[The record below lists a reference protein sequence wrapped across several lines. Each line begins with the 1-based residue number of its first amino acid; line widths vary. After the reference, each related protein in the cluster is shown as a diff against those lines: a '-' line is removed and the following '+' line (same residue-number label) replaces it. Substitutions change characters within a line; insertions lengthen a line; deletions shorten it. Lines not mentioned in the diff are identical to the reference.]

1 MSLYRAPRRIL
12 LASGCHTPNRIPDV
26 IGNQQGTGLVDGQP
40 DRPSAGLFIRVQEA
54 GDDVLGFA
62 ARTPAAERHEND
74 LVAVEAWPV
83 PTAMFADE
91 GAAAGAT
98 LLRSGDRTS
107 FGSALRTRRR
117 AEPDAVVKIGTYG
130 PCAEFIKT
138 APIGSARMRRFY
150 FNLVHHD
157 EVEPIGHPV
166 ADRGQAIAVAQRLAI
181 DIAENRQDCLGK
193 GYSVSIVD
201 DAGIEIHRESVDS
214 AEKSG

>member
-1 MSLYRAPRRIL
+1 LRQSDQYRICPCQPL
-12 LASGCHTPNRIPDV
+12 TV
-26 IGNQQGTGLVDGQP
+26 VD
-40 DRPSAGLFIRVQEA
+40 IK
-54 GDDVLGFA
+54 
-62 ARTPAAERHEND
+62 ART
-74 LVAVEAWPV
+74 L
-83 PTAMFADE
+83 M
-91 GAAAGAT
+91 GAT

>member
-1 MSLYRAPRRIL
+1 MSLCRAPRRIL
-12 LASGCHTPNRIPDV
+12 LPSGCHTPNRIPDV

-40 DRPSAGLFIRVQEA
+40 DRPSAGLFIRVR
-54 GDDVLGFA
+54 DDVLGFA

-74 LVAVEAWPV
+74 IVAVEAWPV

-98 LLRSGDRTS
+98 LLRSGDRAS
-107 FGSALRTRRR
+107 LGSALRRRRR

-157 EVEPIGHPV
+157 DVEPIGHPV

-181 DIAENRQDCLGK
+181 DIAENRQECLGK
-193 GYSVSIVD
+193 GYSVAIVD

>member
-1 MSLYRAPRRIL
+1 M
-12 LASGCHTPNRIPDV
+12 
-26 IGNQQGTGLVDGQP
+26 
-40 DRPSAGLFIRVQEA
+40 
-54 GDDVLGFA
+54 
-62 ARTPAAERHEND
+62 
-74 LVAVEAWPV
+74 
-83 PTAMFADE
+83 
-91 GAAAGAT
+91 GAT
-98 LLRSGDRTS
+98 LLRNGDRTS
-107 FGSALRTRRR
+107 FGLALRTRRR

>member
-1 MSLYRAPRRIL
+1 M
-12 LASGCHTPNRIPDV
+12 
-26 IGNQQGTGLVDGQP
+26 
-40 DRPSAGLFIRVQEA
+40 
-54 GDDVLGFA
+54 
-62 ARTPAAERHEND
+62 
-74 LVAVEAWPV
+74 
-83 PTAMFADE
+83 
-91 GAAAGAT
+91 GAT

-107 FGSALRTRRR
+107 FGSALHTRRR

-201 DAGIEIHRESVDS
+201 DAGIEIHRESVDN
-214 AEKSG
+214 AEKERLMIARLSALDATFAPRGPQEGIMGKTLRIIIDPKANRTTPMSSIARPAPACGIGGIGHSNSVLNGAQ

>member
-1 MSLYRAPRRIL
+1 M
-12 LASGCHTPNRIPDV
+12 PNRIPDV

-40 DRPSAGLFIRVQEA
+40 DRPSAATKAPPRVPPCCA
-54 GDDVLGFA
+54 VA
-62 ARTPAAERHEND
+62 IER
-74 LVAVEAWPV
+74 
-83 PTAMFADE
+83 
-91 GAAAGAT
+91 
-98 LLRSGDRTS
+98 
-107 FGSALRTRRR
+107 
-117 AEPDAVVKIGTYG
+117 VKIGTYG